1 MGTSEG
7 TSSTDHLVD
16 ALNNLCEER
25 QRDWSLT
32 LFEGL
37 TRIFQDAQWRWQE
50 QGNVKVINELG
61 LSLENLRKYVMR
73 KVEGS
78 EGNEWPSKGF
88 YSNFYADFER
98 QVASKELGRWLQTRP
113 GCKPDVVLIDS
124 TRFGHLGV
132 IVSMLEGEGIADE
145 KTIFIIENDSWEKGD
160 TFKILERWPLS
171 LYYSS
176 TTPPPIPPLSL
187 PSTLC
192 FRPLIP

>member
-1 MGTSEG
+1 M
-7 TSSTDHLVD
+7 
-16 ALNNLCEER
+16 
-25 QRDWSLT
+25 
-32 LFEGL
+32 
-37 TRIFQDAQWRWQE
+37 
-50 QGNVKVINELG
+50 KVINELG